1 MEIAAAN
8 SFIRRLQLHPEILD
22 QFREVMIRYSC
33 NKLDVSGVVSELD
46 TLFQFHR
53 DLLTGYRYFLPLEF
67 RPSSPSPSPSRQS
80 RKKHDINADM
90 LNPCIDF
97 MNKVQ
102 KRFGDERGVIRA
114 YLETIRGLTQ
124 GKLSYKDACRAI
136 AEIFGNENQDLIDEF
151 KLVLLGD
158 NNGVR
163 STTRIQKKN
172 SEGRRMEEEMCELD
186 VKLSRVMTIVQ
197 AAKTLRD
204 LLSKQQHQK
213 ININDHFSALSLS
226 CVRKEFKEQGPFVVQ
241 QLLIDPKLL
250 VLPQILDKFESNER
264 KLVKERDK
272 LHEYWCGVQEK
283 KQNSVTNSSV

>member
-1 MEIAAAN
+1 MEIGAAN
-8 SFIRRLQLHPEILD
+8 SFIRRLQLHPEIFD
-22 QFREVMIRYSC
+22 QFRGVMIRYSR
-33 NKLDVSGVVSELD
+33 NRLDVSGVVSELD
-46 TLFQFHR
+46 TLLQFHR
-53 DLLTGYRYFLPLEF
+53 DLLTGYRYFLPAEF
-67 RPSSPSPSPSRQS
+67 RPSSSSPSRQC
-80 RKKHDINADM
+80 RKNHDINDEM

-102 KRFGDERGVIRA
+102 KRFGDS
-114 YLETIRGLTQ
+114 GLL
-124 GKLSYKDACRAI
+124 GDH
-136 AEIFGNENQDLIDEF
+136 LIDEF

-163 STTRIQKKN
+163 TRIKKKN
-172 SEGRRMEEEMCELD
+172 DEGRRMEEEMCELD

-213 ININDHFSALSLS
+213 ISINDHFSALSLS

-241 QLLIDPKLL
+241 QLLKDPKLV
-250 VLPQILDKFESNER
+250 VLPQILEKFESNER
-264 KLVKERDK
+264 KLVKEREK

>member
-8 SFIRRLQLHPEILD
+8 SFIRRLQLHPEIFD
-22 QFREVMIRYSC
+22 QFRGVMIRYSC

-46 TLFQFHR
+46 TLLQFHR
-53 DLLTGYRYFLPLEF
+53 DLLTGYRYFLPAEF
-67 RPSSPSPSPSRQS
+67 RPSSSSPSRQC
-80 RKKHDINADM
+80 RKNHDINDDM

-114 YLETIRGLTQ
+114 YLETVRGLTQ
-124 GKLSYKDACRAI
+124 RKLSYTDACRAI
-136 AEIFGNENQDLIDEF
+136 AEIFGSENQDLIDEF

-163 STTRIQKKN
+163 TRIKKKN
-172 SEGRRMEEEMCELD
+172 DEGRRMEEEMCELD

-213 ININDHFSALSLS
+213 ISIKDHFSALSLS

-241 QLLIDPKLL
+241 QLLKDPKLV
-250 VLPQILDKFESNER
+250 VLPQILEKFESNER
-264 KLVKERDK
+264 KLVKEREK

>member
-8 SFIRRLQLHPEILD
+8 SFIHRLQLHPEIFD
-22 QFREVMIRYSC
+22 QFRGVMIRYSC
-33 NKLDVSGVVSELD
+33 NKLDVSGVVSKLD
-46 TLFQFHR
+46 TLLQFHR
-53 DLLTGYRYFLPLEF
+53 DLLTCYRYFLPAEF
-67 RPSSPSPSPSRQS
+67 RPSSSSPSRQC
-80 RKKHDINADM
+80 RKNHDINDDM

-102 KRFGDERGVIRA
+102 KRFGDS
-114 YLETIRGLTQ
+114 GLL
-124 GKLSYKDACRAI
+124 GDH
-136 AEIFGNENQDLIDEF
+136 LIDEF

-163 STTRIQKKN
+163 TRIKKKN
-172 SEGRRMEEEMCELD
+172 DEGRRMEEEMCELD

-213 ININDHFSALSLS
+213 ISINDHFSALSLS

-241 QLLIDPKLL
+241 QLLKDPKLV
-250 VLPQILDKFESNER
+250 VLPQILVKFESNER
-264 KLVKERDK
+264 KLVKEREK

>member
-1 MEIAAAN
+1 MEIGAAN
-8 SFIRRLQLHPEILD
+8 SFIRRLQLHPEIFD
-22 QFREVMIRYSC
+22 QFRGVMIRYSC

-46 TLFQFHR
+46 TLLQFHR
-53 DLLTGYRYFLPLEF
+53 DLLTGYRYFLPAEF
-67 RPSSPSPSPSRQS
+67 RPSSSSPSRKC
-80 RKKHDINADM
+80 RKNHDINDEM

-102 KRFGDERGVIRA
+102 KRFGDS
-114 YLETIRGLTQ
+114 GLL
-124 GKLSYKDACRAI
+124 GDH
-136 AEIFGNENQDLIDEF
+136 LIDEF

-163 STTRIQKKN
+163 TRIKKKN
-172 SEGRRMEEEMCELD
+172 DEGRRMEEEMCELD

-213 ININDHFSALSLS
+213 ISINDHFSALSLS

-241 QLLIDPKLL
+241 QLLKDPKLV
-250 VLPQILDKFESNER
+250 VLPQILEKFESNER
-264 KLVKERDK
+264 KLVKEREK

>member
-8 SFIRRLQLHPEILD
+8 SFIRRLQLHPEIFD
-22 QFREVMIRYSC
+22 QFRGVMIRYSC

-67 RPSSPSPSPSRQS
+67 RPSSP
-80 RKKHDINADM
+80 HDINADM

-158 NNGVR
+158 NNGVVR
-163 STTRIQKKN
+163 STRIKKKN

-264 KLVKERDK
+264 KLVKEREK
-272 LHEYWCGVQEK
+272 LHEYWCRVQEK